1 MCVSHSVVSDSATSW
16 SAALQAPLSR
26 EFSRQGYQSGLP
38 FHSTGLLS
46 TLGQFLERHTRV
58 HIKVVIMMLNEKHI
72 LIYSQIYTI
81 PTMPTSFA
89 VILRKFK
96 GQLPVFSDRELSIL
110 FSKFLFIFG
119 SAGSSFLQGFFSS
132 CDEQGCPLDA
142 VLRFLTAVAPLVFFF
157 YSTGSRAQALQL

>member
-1 MCVSHSVVSDSATSW
+1 
-16 SAALQAPLSR
+16 
-26 EFSRQGYQSGLP
+26 
-38 FHSTGLLS
+38 
-46 TLGQFLERHTRV
+46 
-58 HIKVVIMMLNEKHI
+58 MMLNEKHI

-132 CDEQGCPLDA
+132 WDEQGCPLDA

-157 YSTGSRAQALQL
+157 YSTGSRAQALQLWHRGLAAPQHVGSSPIRDWTRVSCIGRWFPYHRATRKVHSWVFLKNVIFEVGFGCGWAQNRI